1 MKEITK
7 LIIQIVQENVP
18 NKSNSTLIKSWELI
32 QIDLENIDETSEEY
46 KLLEPINNT
55 IEVELEKRNF
65 EPIEENQVIKQ
76 WKSL

>member
-7 LIIQIVQENVP
+7 FIIQIVQENVP